1 MAIWGELVFYTLHE
15 PQNPEEW
22 ILQLCRL
29 SGAQSVEWV
38 SYLEE
43 EERWFKTLEEWE
55 RILED
60 LEFVENDIG
69 KVGAIIEVVGSIPI
83 VSENIPIEEL
93 TKFYNSKECLHIN
106 IEICPLSH
114 KVYEATQKIPE
125 ELWKTES
132 YHFIPGCQGMSVEI
146 GYHDLFLLTS
156 DPSGYGEEYGPMYI
170 IRNVFCSV
178 HFSSYG
184 FPADIK
190 RYEEIVFLLPE
201 IQKTKKEL
209 EAILGPVWGSL
220 LIRE

>member
-43 EERWFKTLEEWE
+43 EERWFKTPEEWE
-55 RILED
+55 RILKD
-60 LEFVENDIG
+60 LEFGENDADKVETIIVVSSFPKLVENIS
-69 KVGAIIEVVGSIPI
+69 IEG
-83 VSENIPIEEL
+83 
-93 TKFYNSKECLHIN
+93 
-106 IEICPLSH
+106 ICPLSY
-114 KVYEATQKIPE
+114 KVYEAKQKIPE
-125 ELWKTES
+125 ELWKTEL
-132 YHFIPGCQGMSVEI
+132 YQFIPGCQGMFIEI
-146 GYHDLFLLTS
+146 GHHDLFLLTS

-190 RYEEIVFLLPE
+190 RYEEIVFSLPE
-201 IQKTKKEL
+201 IQKIKKEL

-220 LIRE
+220 LINE

>member
-22 ILQLCRL
+22 ILQPCRL

-60 LEFVENDIG
+60 LEFGENDVD
-69 KVGAIIEVVGSIPI
+69 KVETIIF
-83 VSENIPIEEL
+83 VSSFPKLAENISIEEIA
-93 TKFYNSKECLHIN
+93 KFYNCKECLHIS
-106 IEICPLSH
+106 IGICPLSY

-125 ELWKTES
+125 ELWKTEL
-132 YHFIPGCQGMSVEI
+132 YHFIPGCQGMFIEI
-146 GYHDLFLLTS
+146 GHHDLFLLTS

-190 RYEEIVFLLPE
+190 RYEEIVFFIARNSE
-201 IQKTKKEL
+201 D
-209 EAILGPVWGSL
+209 
-220 LIRE
+220 

>member
-29 SGAQSVEWV
+29 SGAQSIEWV

-43 EERWFKTLEEWE
+43 EERWFKTTEEWE

-60 LEFVENDIG
+60 LEFGEDEADKVET
-69 KVGAIIEVVGSIPI
+69 IIVVSSFPKLA
-83 VSENIPIEEL
+83 ENISIEEVA
-93 TKFYNSKECLHIN
+93 KFYNCKECLHIS
-106 IEICPLSH
+106 IGICPLSY

-125 ELWKTES
+125 ELWKTEL
-132 YHFIPGCQGMSVEI
+132 YQFIPGCQGMFIEI
-146 GYHDLFLLTS
+146 GHHDLFLLTS
-156 DPSGYGEEYGPMYI
+156 DPSGYGEEYGPMFI

-184 FPADIK
+184 FPTDIK
-190 RYEEIVFLLPE
+190 RYEEIVFSLPE
-201 IQKTKKEL
+201 IQKIKKEL
-209 EAILGPVWGSL
+209 ESILGSVWGSL
-220 LIRE
+220 LINE

>member
-43 EERWFKTLEEWE
+43 EERWFKTPEEWE
-55 RILED
+55 RILKD
-60 LEFVENDIG
+60 LEFGENDAD
-69 KVGAIIEVVGSIPI
+69 KVETIIVVSSFPKLA
-83 VSENIPIEEL
+83 ENISIEEVA
-93 TKFYNSKECLHIN
+93 KFYNCKECLHIS
-106 IEICPLSH
+106 IGICPLSY

-125 ELWKTES
+125 ELWKTEL
-132 YHFIPGCQGMSVEI
+132 YQFIPGCQGMFIEI
-146 GYHDLFLLTS
+146 GHHDLFLLTS

-190 RYEEIVFLLPE
+190 RYEEIVFSLPE
-201 IQKTKKEL
+201 IQKIKKEL
-209 EAILGPVWGSL
+209 ESILGSAWGSL
-220 LIRE
+220 LINE

>member
-38 SYLEE
+38 SYLEK
-43 EERWFKTLEEWE
+43 EERWFKTLEEWK

-60 LEFVENDIG
+60 LEFSENDAD
-69 KVGAIIEVVGSIPI
+69 KVETIIVVSSFPKLA
-83 VSENIPIEEL
+83 ENISIEEVS
-93 TKFYNSKECLHIN
+93 KFYNYKECLHIS
-106 IEICPLSH
+106 IGICPLSY

-125 ELWKTES
+125 ELWKTEL
-132 YHFIPGCQGMSVEI
+132 YHFIPGCQGMFIEI
-146 GYHDLFLLTS
+146 GHHDLFLLTS

-190 RYEEIVFLLPE
+190 RYEEIVFSLPE
-201 IQKTKKEL
+201 IQKIKKEL
-209 EAILGPVWGSL
+209 ESILGSVWGSL
-220 LIRE
+220 LINE